1 MNVGIVL
8 VEHLNKYNGSYG
20 SAGYYTFQVPENQR
34 VKCGQYVIVD
44 TAKGPNQ
51 VAQCICDSFMV
62 DTEVMGQAL
71 GVNPKKLKP
80 VKAVLESHELV
91 WEHESEKLILEQKQ
105 KSEEPFE

>member
-20 SAGYYTFQVPENQR
+20 SAGYYTFQVPGNQHI
-34 VKCGQYVIVD
+34 KCGEYVIVD

-62 DTEVMGQAL
+62 DTEVMEQTL

-80 VKAVLESHELV
+80 VKAVLEPHELL
-91 WEHESEKLILEQKQ
+91 WSPG
-105 KSEEPFE
+105 SEEPFE